1 VTTNVLVAICTGY
14 CACKTCTPGHGV
26 TASGNTPVA
35 GRTIAGP
42 RIFPLGS
49 TVVIRGHTY
58 TLQDRT
64 ALRYDGRFDIY
75 FARHAD
81 ALKFGR
87 QTNTVTVI
95 GP

>member
-1 VTTNVLVAICTGY
+1 MTTNVLVAICTGY

-26 TASGNTPVA
+26 TAIGTPPKHNYTIAAPRNIPYGARVIVA
-35 GRTIAGP
+35 GRTY
-42 RIFPLGS
+42 
-49 TVVIRGHTY
+49 VVE
-58 TLQDRT
+58 DRT
-64 ALRYDGRFDIY
+64 ARRYDGRFDIY